1 MNKKIL
7 LIDTAQPLFIE
18 GILTLGYDY
27 KDASMWDLNWIL
39 EEVNQYDGIVLRSR
53 ISLDKA
59 FFEKATNL
67 KFIAREG
74 AGIEHI
80 DVEEAKKR
88 NIKVLTANEGNRD
101 AVGEHAI
108 GMLLCLMNNINKADQ
123 EVRNGI
129 WNRESNRGIELQGKN
144 VGIIGYGNMGNAFA
158 CKLMGFDCNV
168 YVYDKYK
175 RLYSR
180 KYIWNSTMKD
190 LFKNTDILSLHIP
203 LTEETNH
210 LVNDRFIN
218 KFEKNIII
226 INTSRGKIVN
236 TKDLV
241 KNIKTGKVI
250 GACLDVLE
258 YENQSFNAIE
268 SIEDKESY
276 EYLMGSDKVILTPH
290 IAGWTHES
298 KQKIAKVLVEKIAAL
313 NL

>member
-1 MNKKIL
+1 
-7 LIDTAQPLFIE
+7 
-18 GILTLGYDY
+18 
-27 KDASMWDLNWIL
+27 
-39 EEVNQYDGIVLRSR
+39 
-53 ISLDKA
+53 
-59 FFEKATNL
+59 
-67 KFIAREG
+67 
-74 AGIEHI
+74 
-80 DVEEAKKR
+80 
-88 NIKVLTANEGNRD
+88 
-101 AVGEHAI
+101 
-108 GMLLCLMNNINKADQ
+108 
-123 EVRNGI
+123 
-129 WNRESNRGIELQGKN
+129 
-144 VGIIGYGNMGNAFA
+144 
-158 CKLMGFDCNV
+158 
-168 YVYDKYK
+168 
-175 RLYSR
+175 
-180 KYIWNSTMKD
+180 
-190 LFKNTDILSLHIP
+190 
-203 LTEETNH
+203 
-210 LVNDRFIN
+210 VNDRFIN